1 MDTETHL
8 KVLPAVR
15 PSGPFQDLFSKRGF
29 FDLLRT
35 LRRQYDCVILDC
47 PAALMSVDTRV
58 IVGGVEAVLLVVRH
72 GQTSTAAIRSAR
84 RQLNIGGDARP
95 VGILINKAPRS
106 FDLKQ
111 IGYEAVAR

>member
-1 MDTETHL
+1 
-8 KVLPAVR
+8 
-15 PSGPFQDLFSKRGF
+15 
-29 FDLLRT
+29 
-35 LRRQYDCVILDC
+35 
-47 PAALMSVDTRV
+47 
-58 IVGGVEAVLLVVRH
+58 VRH
-72 GQTSTAAIRSAR
+72 GHTSTAAIRSAR